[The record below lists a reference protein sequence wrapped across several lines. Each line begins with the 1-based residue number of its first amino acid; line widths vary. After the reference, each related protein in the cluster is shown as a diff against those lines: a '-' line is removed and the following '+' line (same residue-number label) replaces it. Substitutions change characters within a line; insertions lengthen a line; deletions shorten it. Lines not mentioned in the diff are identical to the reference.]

1 MPWKINSI
9 WDNSIHIEYNSH
21 FRKTGEI
28 AIMVE
33 LIPYNSKWKDNFNQ
47 LKDLLLSLS
56 NKLILDIAHIGSTSI
71 PSAPAKDIVD
81 IQCAI
86 DSFDKIDQ
94 VRSILEPIGFVYIEA
109 FKQDHVPFHSHD
121 YFIPTWEKRFFTGSY
136 LNQSFNIHIRLVNSL
151 NWKFAIQ
158 FRDFMIAN
166 SNARFAYMQFKERL
180 ATSEISKDSYCIV
193 KDSILDL
200 LSLQFFKPGQ
210 FEIKSIDIQIS
221 KASVEQSSIIAQ
233 LYELYT
239 YEMTDLADFDIN
251 EDGFYRYS
259 DLPDYW
265 QDLNKYPFLIWVNK
279 KLAGFVLIQKGSPID
294 ENPDIWDI
302 AEFFIM
308 RKFRKQGI
316 GQFVAKYIW
325 SRYKGPWQVRV
336 WDNNLVAHAFWN
348 NVIQEFVKKPI
359 EPTKCTY
366 QGHDGLLIYR
376 FDY

>member
-1 MPWKINSI
+1 
-9 WDNSIHIEYNSH
+9 
-21 FRKTGEI
+21 
-28 AIMVE
+28 MVE

-121 YFIPTWEKRFFTGSY
+121 YFISTWEKRFFTGIY

-210 FEIKSIDIQIS
+210 FEIKQTDIQVS

-259 DLPDYW
+259 DLPYYW
-265 QDLNKYPFLIWVNK
+265 QDSNKYPFLIWVNK

-336 WDNNLVAHAFWN
+336 WDNNIVAHAFWN

-366 QGHDGLLIYR
+366 PGHDGLLIYR
-376 FDY
+376 FDYSN